1 MSDTASSGR
10 PATSIGF
17 VGLGHM
23 GRPMAERLLRS
34 GWDVSVYNRTRAK
47 TAPLVAAG
55 AHPAETLCDLRRCD
69 IVISMVGTDD
79 DLRAVALGP
88 GGLFDGP
95 SAGGLLVD
103 CSTVSAEVTAE
114 VATAARARG
123 GDLLAAPVAGGPSVI
138 PEGRLAIVCS
148 GSFNAYQY
156 AEPVLKT
163 LAHKVIYAGGGT
175 VSRHVKLLHNLV
187 AAVLVHAL
195 AEVSVLGESIGV
207 ARADLLEF
215 LCAGAVGS
223 PFIAY
228 KAELMRSLD
237 FTAAFTADLM
247 LKDVDLG
254 RALADEGC
262 VEIPLVENTRATL
275 HDLVA
280 AGRGE
285 LDIASLVEHLASCNG
300 MRLVPQERGGGRA
313 CQQHPITS

>member
-228 KAELMRSLD
+228 KAELMI
-237 FTAAFTADLM
+237 
-247 LKDVDLG
+247 KDVDLG

-300 MRLVPQERGGGRA
+300 MRLVPQKRGGGRA
-313 CQQHPITS
+313 RQQHPITS